1 MTKTILV
8 TGGAG
13 FIGSHV
19 VDNLLAEGSRV
30 VVLDN
35 FNDYYNPQIKRNNI
49 QHNLSNPNFLL
60 VEADILDPVM
70 MDSIFSQHKPS
81 AVIHLA
87 ARAGV
92 RPSIADPTLYYQVNV
107 SGTLNVLESMKK
119 HNCTRLVFA
128 SSSSVYGNRG
138 KGPFAESNST
148 DQQVSPY
155 GATKKSGELLCQVYA
170 HLCSI
175 NTVCLRF
182 FTAYGPRN
190 RPDMACFLFTRAIAT
205 GTPLTQ
211 FGNGDTG
218 RDYTYIEDIV
228 SGVIAALDADVS
240 FEIVNLGNSS
250 PVLLKKLVTTIE
262 VVVGK
267 KAIIKSLPM
276 QPGDVQLTF
285 ADITKAKK
293 LLNFTPKTDLKTGL
307 IRLYDW
313 YQKNQD
319 RLLAK

>member
-1 MTKTILV
+1 MNNSVLV

-19 VDNLLAEGSRV
+19 VDSLLAQSARV

-35 FNDYYNPQIKRNNI
+35 FNDCYDPQIKRKNI
-49 QHNLSNPNFLL
+49 HHNLSNPNFSLI
-60 VEADILDPVM
+60 EGDILDPVL
-70 MDSIFSQHKPS
+70 MDSIFSQYQPS
-81 AVIHLA
+81 GVIHLA

-92 RPSIADPTLYYQVNV
+92 RPSITDPKLYYQVNV
-107 SGTLNVLESMKK
+107 AGTLSLLEAMKK

-128 SSSSVYGNRG
+128 SSSSVYGNRS
-138 KGPFAESNST
+138 KGPFSESDST

-170 HLCSI
+170 HLYSI

-190 RPDMACFLFTRAIAT
+190 RPDMACFLFTHAIASSK
-205 GTPLTQ
+205 PITQ
-211 FGNGDTG
+211 FGNGNTG
-218 RDYTYIEDIV
+218 RDYTYIDDIV
-228 SGVIAALDADVS
+228 AGVISALDADVS
-240 FEIVNLGNSS
+240 FDIINLGNSS
-250 PVLLKKLVTTIE
+250 PVLLKELIATIE
-262 VVVGK
+262 QVVGK
-267 KAIIKSLPM
+267 KAITEIQPM

-285 ADITKAKK
+285 ADVSKAKK

-307 IRLYDW
+307 THLYDW
-313 YQKNQD
+313 YLKNQGE
-319 RLLAK
+319 L

>member
-1 MTKTILV
+1 MLETILV

-19 VDNLLAEGSRV
+19 VDNLLAKGTRV

-35 FNDYYNPQIKRNNI
+35 FNNYYNPQIKRKNI
-49 QHNLSNPNFLL
+49 HHNFSNPNFSLI
-60 VEADILDPVM
+60 EADILDHVM
-70 MDSIFSQHKPS
+70 MDSIFSQYKPS

-107 SGTLNVLESMKK
+107 SGTLHVLESMRK
-119 HNCTRLVFA
+119 HKCTRLVFA

-138 KGPFAESNST
+138 RGPFAETDST

-170 HLCSI
+170 HLYSI

-190 RPDMACFLFTRAIAT
+190 RPDMACFLFTHAIAT
-205 GTPLTQ
+205 SKPITQ

-218 RDYTYIEDIV
+218 RDYTYIDDIV
-228 SGVIAALDADVS
+228 AGVISALDADVS
-240 FEIVNLGNSS
+240 FDIVNLGNSS
-250 PVLLKKLVTTIE
+250 PVLLKELIATIE
-262 VVVGK
+262 EIAGK
-267 KAIIKSLPM
+267 KAIIESLPM

-307 IRLYDW
+307 TNLYDW
-313 YQKNQD
+313 YQKNQGQ
-319 RLLAK
+319 L

>member
-1 MTKTILV
+1 MLETILV

-19 VDNLLAEGSRV
+19 VDNLLAKGSRV

-35 FNDYYNPQIKRNNI
+35 FNDYYDPQIKRKNI
-49 QHNLSNPNFLL
+49 HHNLSNPNFSLI
-60 VEADILDPVM
+60 EADILDPAM
-70 MDSIFSQHKPS
+70 MDSIFSQYQPS
-81 AVIHLA
+81 GVIHLA

-107 SGTLNVLESMKK
+107 SGTLHVLESMRK
-119 HNCTRLVFA
+119 HKCTRLVFA

-138 KGPFAESNST
+138 RGPFAETDST

-170 HLCSI
+170 HLYSI

-190 RPDMACFLFTRAIAT
+190 RPDMACFLFTHAIAT
-205 GTPLTQ
+205 SKPITQ

-218 RDYTYIEDIV
+218 RDYTYIDDIV
-228 SGVIAALDADVS
+228 AGVISALDADVS
-240 FEIVNLGNSS
+240 FDIVNLGNSS
-250 PVLLKKLVTTIE
+250 PVLLKELIATIE
-262 VVVGK
+262 EIAGK
-267 KAIIKSLPM
+267 KAIIESLPM

-307 IRLYDW
+307 TNLYDW
-313 YQKNQD
+313 YQKNQGQ
-319 RLLAK
+319 L